1 MLKEYA
7 GTSRFIDCTAGWLYT
22 VAIAGATIWELEPAI
37 GNNPMLR
44 KLSLNV
50 VHQAC
55 TSSEEGQR

>member
-22 VAIAGATIWELEPAI
+22 AVAIAGATIWELEPAI

-50 VHQAC
+50 HQAC
-55 TSSEEGQR
+55 TSSN